1 MKLKLMIFVSALALI
16 LTGCSGNDEEKLSES
31 LTEMTD
37 VLPVEAAK
45 SDVLTID
52 GSRFFITDSTEY
64 FRSVLGDRAWISG
77 PVDFGD
83 AENDEYLV
91 FCLDMDYCAYFSPNY
106 GKEGLA
112 EKFVM
117 YNGLTGA
124 SGTEEIAAVLGSGC
138 IRVSDEEG
146 EHFLEVFINGSEI
159 DYSGYDLTGTFDE
172 VFERVFDDCYYNK
185 MASVYDT
192 MIIYCFNCSPEG
204 KPDSLGGHIAEI
216 YKGAP
221 E

>member
-1 MKLKLMIFVSALALI
+1 MIFAAALGLM
-16 LTGCSGNDEEKLSES
+16 LTGCSGNQEEKFSES
-31 LTEMTD
+31 FSEMTD
-37 VLPVEAAK
+37 VLPVEAVK
-45 SDVLTID
+45 PDVLTVD
-52 GSRFFITDSTEY
+52 GAEFSLADSTEY

-77 PVDFGD
+77 PVDFGA
-83 AENDEYLV
+83 AENDEYLI
-91 FCLDMDYCAYFSPNY
+91 FCLDVEYCAFFSPNY
-106 GKEGLA
+106 GEEGLA

-124 SGTEEIAAVLGSGC
+124 SGTQEIAQTLGSGC

-146 EHFLEVFINGSEI
+146 EHFLEVFMGGSEI

-172 VFERVFDDCYYNK
+172 VYERVFDDCYYNK

-204 KPDSLGGHIAEI
+204 TPDSSGGHIAEI